1 MQLRTCH
8 NTVLMIPNDLMN
20 QMAQKLTGINSKP
33 TLNHCPSASHKFL
46 PSDHEAFFLFSFVF
60 YQLVQYYVLP
70 GRNTISRM
78 LLTKV
83 KQIQDFLLQQ
93 HQTLKQKQQ
102 HTKMGYSREN
112 TPPPPKQMV
121 NWKFLQEGGGRGVD
135 SSGNPGRRGFR
146 TEKFFLRRSF
156 F

>member
-1 MQLRTCH
+1 
-8 NTVLMIPNDLMN
+8 MIPNDLMN
-20 QMAQKLTGINSKP
+20 QMPQKLTGINSKP

-112 TPPPPKQMV
+112 TPPPPTDGKLEILAGG
-121 NWKFLQEGGGRGVD
+121 WGGGWVD